1 MNPQEPFFQI
11 CTRYHAEIFR
21 INNLAKFYQIL
32 RGSISKLASLDTMI
46 TVFFTLFSSL
56 FRAIFGYFG
65 NHFGVCFSFFENRLI
80 LSHEILYSYYSDDHY
95 TKNNFSCHVFLCWE
109 PFWHIF
115 GPTMVCGLLFFGN
128 HSMFF
133 HEIFHRFLKTLWPL
147 FMDWVQLS
155 RGYRATSRRQLIFYH
170 KSPEGAVLSIT
181 LMVSQLRNKRNI
193 FSVNHPPTSSP
204 SARNHFQVF
213 LDLCFVCMFLYVL
226 RNSIFSDDIYLHRT
240 LGNSLQPL
248 RKNNFGSFSAWIFWC
263 ILGPF

>member
-1 MNPQEPFFQI
+1 M
-11 CTRYHAEIFR
+11 
-21 INNLAKFYQIL
+21 
-32 RGSISKLASLDTMI
+32 SKLASLDTMI

-56 FRAIFGYFG
+56 LRAILGYFRK
-65 NHFGVCFSFFENRLI
+65 HFGVYFSFFENRLI
-80 LSHEILYSYYSDDHY
+80 LSHEILYRCFCYYSDGHC
-95 TKNNFSCHVFLCWE
+95 TKNNFSCHVLLCWE

-115 GPTMVCGLLFFGN
+115 GPIMVCVLLFFGN

-155 RGYRATSRRQLIFYH
+155 QGYRATLRKQLIFYH
-170 KSPEGAVLSIT
+170 KSPEGAVLSII
-181 LMVSQLRNKRNI
+181 LMVWQSHHKRNL
-193 FSVNHPPTSSP
+193 FSLNHLPPPTSSP

-226 RNSIFSDDIYLHRT
+226 RNSVFSDDIYLHRT

-248 RKNNFGSFSAWIFWC
+248 SKNYFGSLSAWIFWC